1 MPKHRFTDYSKAQL
15 NAEIWR
21 QISEVGPANKSPA
34 RGIRTPV
41 KLGYGVNLAIV
52 QHHKKLR
59 VLNPS
64 RSQVSKDSKS
74 KSFVKEKRPELFP
87 VKDEHKNPCSYL
99 GSGQSFLKKRN
110 VSKLFRAVDHANAT
124 IGQIQMTFTLFGVLI

>member
-1 MPKHRFTDYSKAQL
+1 M
-15 NAEIWR
+15 
-21 QISEVGPANKSPA
+21 
-34 RGIRTPV
+34 RTPI
-41 KLGYGVNLAIV
+41 KLGYGVNLAMV
-52 QHHKKLR
+52 QHNKKLK

-64 RSQVSKDSKS
+64 RSQVTKDAKS

-110 VSKLFRAVDHANAT
+110 VSDQVFIPLGIIKID
-124 IGQIQMTFTLFGVLI
+124 IFTDIYYFI

>member
-21 QISEVGPANKSPA
+21 QISEVNTTKNKSPG
-34 RGIRTPV
+34 RGFKSPI
-41 KLGYGVNLAIV
+41 KLGYGVNLAMV
-52 QHHKKLR
+52 QHHKKLK

-64 RSQVSKDSKS
+64 RSQVTKDSKS
-74 KSFVKEKRPELFP
+74 QSFVKEKRPELFP

-99 GSGQSFLKKRN
+99 ASG
-110 VSKLFRAVDHANAT
+110 
-124 IGQIQMTFTLFGVLI
+124 